1 MVFSEP
7 NPYNPPGNLRV
18 GEAPILSVNLIG
30 DDLPQPRLKPDESGV
45 VHVPAYTDLK
55 LHNICSGPNDPNGE
69 PLDMNQP
76 GGSMGFFAG
85 NEMFVT
91 KKLWGCGNQPPFF
104 HHGQFTTMRE
114 AILGHAGEADASRA
128 AFRALTAYE
137 QGSLI
142 EFLKTLQVLPP
153 GTKYPVVD
161 ENGRKKDWPPARL
174 AGMRP

>member
-1 MVFSEP
+1 
-7 NPYNPPGNLRV
+7 
-18 GEAPILSVNLIG
+18 
-30 DDLPQPRLKPDESGV
+30 
-45 VHVPAYTDLK
+45 
-55 LHNICSGPNDPNGE
+55 
-69 PLDMNQP
+69 MNQP

-128 AFRALTAYE
+128 AFQALTAYE